1 MKRSIIISLVETIDG
16 QSIQWTAPAAKTI
29 GERVQ
34 VADAFGLE
42 WHLVDGRCFPLAT
55 EVEADI
61 AADKMH
67 DRIEYI
73 ARKNRIRVVRLSKV
87 SWKATMDI
95 RVRKTHH
102 FPTVS
107 GNATKWGAVDFYDDV
122 RANFIAAVQSGL
134 DFDTDWLSCKKEP
147 VSCRIVREKGVT
159 SVEVSVF
166 GEEEAYG
173 NHTCT
178 TQLHKHLTEDQ
189 IMARLEKAAYKAQHI
204 AEQNLREFEAFQEV

>member
-1 MKRSIIISLVETIDG
+1 MKRSIILTLVETNG
-16 QSIQWTAPAAKTI
+16 QHVAWTAPAAKTI

-42 WHLVDGRCFPLAT
+42 WHLVDGRCFPLPT
-55 EVEADI
+55 EVEAD
-61 AADKMH
+61 ATADQMD
-67 DRIEYI
+67 DRIKSI
-73 ARKNRIRVVRLSKV
+73 ARRNRIRVVRLSKT

-122 RANFIAAVQSGL
+122 RNKVSAAVQSGL

-147 VSCRIVREKGVT
+147 VSCRISREKGVT

-204 AEQNLREFEAFQEV
+204 AEQDLREFEAFQEV